1 MADQAGSQI
10 VTGTTVPAG
19 SGADPGAVGR
29 AEAGT
34 LSDPSHQHAAFHG
47 RPVSWVAVS
56 IIIAG
61 FLCGGLSLVFTAWTT
76 FWVGVG
82 LVVVGALLSAAT
94 DTFEDWY

>member
-10 VTGTTVPAG
+10 VTGSTVPAG
-19 SGADPGAVGR
+19 GGADRGVAR
-29 AEAGT
+29 AEPGT
-34 LSDPSHQHAAFHG
+34 LPDPGHQHSAFHG

-61 FLCGGLSLVFTAWTT
+61 FLCGGLSLVFTAWTP

-82 LVVVGALLSAAT
+82 LVVVGALLAT
-94 DTFEDWY
+94 GTDMFEDWY

>member
-19 SGADPGAVGR
+19 GADPDAMAR
-29 AEAGT
+29 AEPGT
-34 LSDPSHQHAAFHG
+34 LSDPGHQHAAFHG

-61 FLCGGLSLVFTAWTT
+61 FLLGGLSLVFTFWTG

-82 LVVVGALLSAAT
+82 VVVLGALLAAGT
-94 DTFEDWY
+94 KDRKSVV

>member
-10 VTGTTVPAG
+10 VTGSTVPAG
-19 SGADPGAVGR
+19 GGADAGVARAEPGALADPG
-29 AEAGT
+29 
-34 LSDPSHQHAAFHG
+34 HQHAAFHG

-61 FLCGGLSLVFTAWTT
+61 FLCGGLSLVFTAWMP

-82 LVVVGALLSAAT
+82 LVVVGALLAT
-94 DTFEDWY
+94 GTDMFEDWY

>member
-1 MADQAGSQI
+1 MADQAGSQM

-19 SGADPGAVGR
+19 GGADPGALAR
-29 AEAGT
+29 AEPGT
-34 LSDPSHQHAAFHG
+34 LSDPGHQHAAFHG

-76 FWVGVG
+76 FWVGAG
-82 LVVVGALLSAAT
+82 LVVVGALLAAGT
-94 DTFEDWY
+94 DMFEDWY